1 MRRRV
6 LIVAAALTLTGCHN
20 FRDDLIIICDA
31 PDKID
36 VPADAKPAA
45 RLQAIGAYLDANVKT
60 KEGRELMYAVGGAN
74 RSQRSKVLRGLA
86 TKYGIMTCHL
96 ADTN

>member
-1 MRRRV
+1 MKRPC

-31 PDKID
+31 PDKIS

-45 RLQAIGAYLDANVKT
+45 RLAALGAYLEANVKT
-60 KEGRELMYAVGGAN
+60 KEGRELMYAVGSAN
-74 RSQRSKVLRGLA
+74 RAQRSKVLRGL
-86 TKYGIMTCHL
+86 TVKYNIMTCHL